1 MCIEL
6 EIHEK
11 LIYKGKPEMRT
22 SRLPQPVRKQH
33 VLHVKLQYANL
44 PFYAPHILIAKF
56 LDIEHLLNFINAVCF
71 ITMRYV

>member
-11 LIYKGKPEMRT
+11 LIYKGKPEVCT
-22 SRLPQPVRKQH
+22 SLLCQPIRKQH
-33 VLHVKLQYANL
+33 ALHMKLQYANI

-56 LDIEHLLNFINAVCF
+56 LDIDDACSCYNI
-71 ITMRYV
+71 